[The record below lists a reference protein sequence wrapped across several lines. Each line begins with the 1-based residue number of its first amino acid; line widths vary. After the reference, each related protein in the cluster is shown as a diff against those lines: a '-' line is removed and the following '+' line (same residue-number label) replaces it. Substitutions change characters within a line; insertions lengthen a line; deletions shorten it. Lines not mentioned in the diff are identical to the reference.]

1 MFYDIRP
8 SDAER
13 FSKYFEKTDESSCW
27 EWTGAKNRKG
37 YGNFHFNG
45 TCVAA
50 YRFSYAL
57 AHSGIIPDGYMIDH
71 KCFNPACVN
80 PSHLRLATAK
90 QNGEHR
96 KGPNTNSRS
105 GVLGVYYRKDRRQW
119 QACIR
124 ANGRNY
130 RKGPFKRKSEAPK
143 AAREL
148 RNMLYTF
155 NDLDRTDDEMRG
167 MR

>member
-1 MFYDIRP
+1 
-8 SDAER
+8 
-13 FSKYFEKTDESSCW
+13 
-27 EWTGAKNRKG
+27 
-37 YGNFHFNG
+37 
-45 TCVAA
+45 
-50 YRFSYAL
+50 
-57 AHSGIIPDGYMIDH
+57 MIDH

-130 RKGPFKRKSEAPK
+130 RKGPFKRKSEAAK